1 MAKLERE
8 NVRVVQVTAWC
19 EDCRRS
25 LQYSGEVL
33 TSMPAS
39 YPHHCPKCGRRYD
52 LPQVSP
58 WVEYEVVDE
67 EGV

>member
-1 MAKLERE
+1 MARLERE
-8 NVRVVQVTAWC
+8 TVRTVRVTAWC

-25 LQYSGEVL
+25 LVPSGMAQM
-33 TSMPAS
+33 SMPPS

-58 WVEYEVVDE
+58 WIEY
-67 EGV
+67 GA